1 MKPLPKFYYAASIS
15 LFLFLSGC
23 SSTPKP
29 PIARISL
36 NVQKDINLYCK
47 NVSKSQ
53 MNTQQ
58 INSPSPYCPES
69 SVPEA
74 RPVVIRL
81 YELRSLAA
89 FNSTDFLSVFND
101 FNAALGNELLFS
113 EELRLIPGMR
123 HKYIRPLNFDTRYIG
138 VVAAFR
144 DLEHAQWR
152 TFTPIPPQ
160 EKAPQIYIF
169 VKENTI
175 MTGAKSPCGFFCR
188 MWTPQP
194 PAGTLYEM
202 IE

>member
-1 MKPLPKFYYAASIS
+1 MKYAT
-15 LFLFLSGC
+15 FLFSMMLLFSGC
-23 SSTPKP
+23 SSIPKP

-36 NVQKDINLYCK
+36 NVQKDINLYCVDTSTLKK
-47 NVSKSQ
+47 NAQYVNNPSSSCPKSS
-53 MNTQQ
+53 T
-58 INSPSPYCPES
+58 
-69 SVPEA
+69 PEA

-89 FNSTDFLSVFND
+89 FNSTDFLSVFNEYNSA
-101 FNAALGNELLFS
+101 FGNELLYS
-113 EELRLIPGMR
+113 EELRLIPKMR
-123 HKYIRPLNFDTRYIG
+123 HKYIRPLNLDTKYIG

-152 TFTPIPPQ
+152 AFTPIPLK
-160 EKAPQIYIF
+160 EKTPEIYIF

-175 MTGAKSPCGFFCR
+175 TIGAKSPCGFFCR